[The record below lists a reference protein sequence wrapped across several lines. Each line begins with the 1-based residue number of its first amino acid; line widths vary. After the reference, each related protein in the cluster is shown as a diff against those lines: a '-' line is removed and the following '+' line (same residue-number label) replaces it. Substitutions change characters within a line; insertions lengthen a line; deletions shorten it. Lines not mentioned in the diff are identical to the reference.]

1 MDNYDTKSNHILT
14 KLLDIVPETSDE
26 ENEISKII
34 TSLNDLVRRV
44 GIYKGG
50 LYNPS
55 ELGFITSD
63 LCSLEEEIKSL

>member
-34 TSLNDLVRRV
+34 MSLNDLVRRV
-44 GIYKGG
+44 GI
-50 LYNPS
+50 
-55 ELGFITSD
+55 
-63 LCSLEEEIKSL
+63 